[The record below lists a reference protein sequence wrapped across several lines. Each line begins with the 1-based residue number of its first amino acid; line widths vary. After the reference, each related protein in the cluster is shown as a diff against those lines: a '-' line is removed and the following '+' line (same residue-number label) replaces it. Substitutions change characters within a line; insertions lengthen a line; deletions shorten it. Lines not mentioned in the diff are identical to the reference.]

1 VFLGLMD
8 VDYPGYELELFVK
21 ASKDGKGLGD
31 CIHCHRFMMVLALKG
46 VTANITTIDLRRK
59 PEFFVKSYA
68 GVKLPCLV
76 HDGKAIDDVIDIE
89 SHIEKNFP
97 DPPLVIADDH
107 GALKAGDKVFQ
118 KFSAWIRNRDLAND
132 SRHQDLLLEELQR
145 LDLFLGSA
153 KKIPGCYLAGNEMTM
168 PDCVLLPKLH
178 QLRVAL
184 SFFKDFT
191 VPQSLIYLHN
201 YLSAADENEVFSKT
215 CCEDS
220 EILEGWSKHV
230 GDPKKTQLML
240 RSQKNR

>member
-1 VFLGLMD
+1 MD
-8 VDYPGYELELFVK
+8 ADYPGYELELFVK

-97 DPPLVIADDH
+97 DPPLVIQDDR

-132 SRHQDLLLEELQR
+132 SRHRDLLVEELAR
-145 LDLFLGSA
+145 LDSFLGSS

-184 SFFKDFT
+184 NFFKEFT
-191 VPQSLIYLHN
+191 VPNTFINLHN
-201 YLSAADENEVFSKT
+201 YLTAADDNEVFSKT

>member
-1 VFLGLMD
+1 
-8 VDYPGYELELFVK
+8 
-21 ASKDGKGLGD
+21 
-31 CIHCHRFMMVLALKG
+31 MMVLALKG
-46 VTANITTIDLRRK
+46 VTANVTTIDLRRK

-89 SHIEKNFP
+89 SHIENTFP
-97 DPPLVIADDH
+97 DPPLMISDDR

-118 KFSAWIRNRDLAND
+118 KFSACIRNRDPSNE
-132 SRHQDLLLEELQR
+132 SRLHDLLIEELQR
-145 LDLFLGSA
+145 LDSFLGSA
-153 KKIPGCYLAGNEMTM
+153 KKIQGRYLAGNEMTM

-184 SFFKDFT
+184 RFFKEFQIPYDFENL
-191 VPQSLIYLHN
+191 QSYLQ
-201 YLSAADENEVFSKT
+201 AADSNEVFSKT

-230 GDPKKTQLML
+230 GDPKKAQLIL
-240 RSQKNR
+240 RAQKR

>member
-1 VFLGLMD
+1 
-8 VDYPGYELELFVK
+8 
-21 ASKDGKGLGD
+21 
-31 CIHCHRFMMVLALKG
+31 MMVLALKG
-46 VTANITTIDLRRK
+46 VTANVTTIDLRRK

-97 DPPLVIADDH
+97 DPPLVINDDH

-118 KFSAWIRNRDLAND
+118 KFSAWIRNRDLSNESRLHD
-132 SRHQDLLLEELQR
+132 SLIEELLR
-145 LDLFLGSA
+145 LDVFLGSA
-153 KKIPGCYLAGNEMTM
+153 KKSQGRYLAGNEMTM

-184 SFFKDFT
+184 RFFKDFQ
-191 VPQSLIYLHN
+191 VPHDLKHLQAYLE
-201 YLSAADENEVFSKT
+201 SADNNEVFSKT

-230 GDPKKTQLML
+230 GDPKKAQSLL
-240 RSQKNR
+240 RAQKR